1 MKFSEFKKNIDAGL
15 KATLGNEETSE
26 RVKNLEAILNILNT
40 INRSLILDD
49 VLELVLKNAIRLTNS
64 ERGFIVLKNEEDN
77 LEYKLG
83 LDSEKNELPEES
95 FNISNTV
102 INDVFLTGQ
111 SIFLEGAQSDTNY
124 DPSKSIL
131 RLDLQTILCSPLIT
145 NGKKIGVIYVDS
157 KHLQKIK
164 VREIT
169 GTFEILAGQAA
180 AAIRNAQLYN
190 GQVAANSALQEAN
203 AHLIQAERKTLK
215 SSIDAEI
222 GQSLQGLVHLALLEN
237 ESLMRTIEKSQKEY
251 EFESNSNGNN
261 TLVLDRLKLKSKVA
275 IDSIRN
281 IQKYA
286 QVLLETSL
294 LNLNKDSGDINRTI
308 QSVIKYLSPMKKFY
322 LVIFNTELNNLPN
335 CNFDSE
341 QIQHFL
347 VHLFTNV
354 AEAKRD
360 ATISIKSD
368 FEKDKITLKIEDNG
382 PGFPSKILKDPF
394 GSAMDRKGS
403 YGLYLCKSIIDRHN
417 GTMELEN
424 SKEGGALITITLPS
438 V

>member
-64 ERGFIVLKNEEDN
+64 ERGFIVLKNDEDI

-102 INDVFLTGQ
+102 VNDVFTTGQ

-124 DPSKSIL
+124 DPTKSIL

-145 NGKKIGVIYVDS
+145 DGKKIGVIYVDS

-190 GQVAANSALQEAN
+190 GQVAANNALQEAN
-203 AHLIQAERKTLK
+203 THLIQAERKTLK

-251 EFESNSNGNN
+251 ESNSNGNN

-322 LVIFNTELNNLPN
+322 LVTFNTELNNLSN

-341 QIQHFL
+341 QIQHLL
-347 VHLFTNV
+347 VHLFTNA

-368 FEKDKITLKIEDNG
+368 FEKEKITLEIKDDG
-382 PGFPSKILKDPF
+382 PGFPPEILKDPF

-424 SKEGGALITITLPS
+424 IKDGGALITIKLPAA
-438 V
+438 

>member
-49 VLELVLKNAIRLTNS
+49 VLRLVLKNAIRLTNS
-64 ERGFIVLKNEEDN
+64 ERGFIVLKNEEDK

-83 LDSEKNELPEES
+83 IDYENNELPEKS
-95 FNISNTV
+95 FNVSNSV
-102 INDVFLTGQ
+102 VGDVFLTGQ

-124 DPSKSIL
+124 DPTKSIL

-190 GQVAANSALQEAN
+190 GQVAANNALQEAN

-251 EFESNSNGNN
+251 GSNSNGNN
-261 TLVLDRLKLKSKVA
+261 TLVFDRLKLKSKVA

-322 LVIFNTELNNLPN
+322 LITFNTELNNLPN

-341 QIQHFL
+341 QIQHLL
-347 VHLFTNV
+347 VHLFTN
-354 AEAKRD
+354 AADAKRD
-360 ATISIKSD
+360 AIIRIKSN
-368 FEKDKITLKIEDNG
+368 FENEKIILEIKDDG

-403 YGLYLCKSIIDRHN
+403 YGLYLCKSIADRHN
-417 GTMELEN
+417 GTMGLEN
-424 SKEGGALITITLPS
+424 SKEGGALITITLPAA
-438 V
+438 

>member
-15 KATLGNEETSE
+15 KATLGGEETSE

-102 INDVFLTGQ
+102 VNDVFLTGQ

-124 DPSKSIL
+124 DPTKSIL

-145 NGKKIGVIYVDS
+145 DGKKIGVIYVDS

-190 GQVAANSALQEAN
+190 GQVAANNALQEAN
-203 AHLIQAERKTLK
+203 THLIQAERKTLK

-251 EFESNSNGNN
+251 ESNSNGNN

-322 LVIFNTELNNLPN
+322 LVTFNTELNNLSN

-341 QIQHFL
+341 QIQHLL
-347 VHLFTNV
+347 VHLFTNA

-368 FEKDKITLKIEDNG
+368 FEKEKITLEIKDDG
-382 PGFPSKILKDPF
+382 PGFPPEILKNPF

-424 SKEGGALITITLPS
+424 FKDGGALITIKLPAA
-438 V
+438 

>member
-102 INDVFLTGQ
+102 VNDVFLTGQ

-322 LVIFNTELNNLPN
+322 LIAMRH
-335 CNFDSE
+335 
-341 QIQHFL
+341 QH
-347 VHLFTNV
+347 
-354 AEAKRD
+354 
-360 ATISIKSD
+360 
-368 FEKDKITLKIEDNG
+368 
-382 PGFPSKILKDPF
+382 
-394 GSAMDRKGS
+394 
-403 YGLYLCKSIIDRHN
+403 
-417 GTMELEN
+417 
-424 SKEGGALITITLPS
+424 
-438 V
+438 